1 MDVLLAA
8 GGTGQEVAAGV
19 LRLCYLTGLQV
30 PDIVV
35 FDSDIAQRQP
45 GEEAQTRM
53 QVLHGLDQQFQ
64 ELGVTNQSRLT
75 ILNPSSTRNVVGQI
89 RRVEDL
95 YADTGHLGRDDET
108 LLSLLLDADQRQT
121 PVHNGFHG
129 EPAVGSLLF
138 AGAWG
143 RGTFDELE
151 EKLEDAAA
159 TGEGLRVVL
168 AGSVAGGVGTAV
180 LPYISRMLTRLRNK
194 AGRIEILAL
203 LQLPW
208 FHLKRSESDRLSL
221 DPDVTQAQFDRN
233 AACLIR
239 GYLHELQSNSLDS
252 LVLLGLPQSV
262 ERVSH
267 GGDRQLETQHYVCVC
282 AAIVAANLLGEEAT
296 KALLGERN
304 KGVFGLSLKTSASPS
319 AFDGP
324 PSGPGLYLKDR
335 VMSVRQ
341 LANLARSLKG
351 YTSQLSLE
359 LRQDRPSSMHHATV
373 YSALR
378 ALETADRIHAFKQTV
393 AGLDKLNEQLL
404 QWLRSSL
411 ESRVGS
417 TRADTLGVFEPQ
429 EGWDAFASTDS
440 SALLA
445 TVSAKAAFFAPPRRL
460 LSLSGRLR
468 PHGEMEGRAAAWHY
482 VSETRA
488 ELLQRV

>member
-19 LRLCYLTGLQV
+19 LRLCYLTGRNI
-30 PDIVV
+30 PDVVV

-64 ELGVTNQSRLT
+64 ELGVINQSRLT
-75 ILNPSSTRNVVGQI
+75 ILNPSSTRNLVGQI
-89 RRVEDL
+89 RRVDDL
-95 YADTGHLGRDDET
+95 YANTGHLGRDDET

-138 AGAWG
+138 AGAWA

-151 EKLEDAAA
+151 KKLENAAA

-180 LPYISRMLTRLRNK
+180 LPFISRMLTRLRNRG
-194 AGRIEILAL
+194 GRIEILGL

-233 AACLIR
+233 AACLVR
-239 GYLHELQSNSLDS
+239 GYLRDLQTSALDS

-267 GGDRQLETQHYVCVC
+267 GGDRQLETHHYLCVC
-282 AAIVAANLLGEEAT
+282 AAIVAANLLDDEAT
-296 KALLGERN
+296 KVLLGENRR
-304 KGVFGLSLKTSASPS
+304 GVFGLSLRTSASPS

-324 PSGPGLYLKDR
+324 PAGPGLYLQDR
-335 VMSVRQ
+335 TMSIRQ
-341 LANLARSLKG
+341 LVDLARALKG
-351 YTSQLSLE
+351 YTSQLVLE
-359 LRQDRPSSMHHATV
+359 LRQVRPSSMHHATV
-373 YSALR
+373 HSALR
-378 ALETADRIHAFKQTV
+378 ALESATRIHDFKQTV
-393 AGLDKLNEQLL
+393 AGLDKLHEELL
-404 QWLRSSL
+404 HWLRKSL

-417 TRADTLGVFEPQ
+417 TRADTLGVFEP
-429 EGWDAFASTDS
+429 EHGWDAFASTNP
-440 SALLA
+440 AAVLA
-445 TVSAKAAFFAPPRRL
+445 VVSAPAAFFAPPRRV
-460 LSLSGRLR
+460 LSLPRRLR
-468 PHGEMEGRAAAWHY
+468 PHGKMEGRDAAWHY
-482 VSETRA
+482 VSETRG